1 MKNIT
6 RRKFI
11 GAAAATAGAAFS
23 LNSTT
28 LGTLTPSN
36 TYNSLARLDW
46 TTFSRYQNTNFRFSK
61 LGIGQVNLTLDSVE
75 DTRQASESPG
85 ASGEECFVL
94 RFAGNRA
101 ELLQDTYDVKHSALG
116 NFKLFITEGQTEGS
130 TRTYLAVI
138 NRITS

>member
-11 GAAAATAGAAFS
+11 GAAAATAGAALS

-46 TTFSRYQNTNFRFSK
+46 MTFSRYQNTNFRFSK

-75 DTRQASESPG
+75 DTRQTSENAG
-85 ASGEECFVL
+85 RSGEECFVL
-94 RFAGNRA
+94 KFTGNRT

-116 NFKLFITEGQTEGS
+116 NFKLFITEGRTEGS
-130 TRTYLAVI
+130 TRTFLAVI
-138 NRITS
+138 NRVTA